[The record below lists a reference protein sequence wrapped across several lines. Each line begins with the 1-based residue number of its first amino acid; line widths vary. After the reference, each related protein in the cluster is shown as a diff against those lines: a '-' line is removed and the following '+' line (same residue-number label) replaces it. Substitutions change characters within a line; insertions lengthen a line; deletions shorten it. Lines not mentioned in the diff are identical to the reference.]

1 MEGTMKKGTKG
12 IGSTITY
19 VSNSNT
25 LERDERAKLYR
36 FGYVVLTYGPQ
47 KEPIYVHLLSNSSTL
62 IDNYTRQISH
72 GDKFLYGEPVLDYPR
87 NKSGNATDGDD

>member
-1 MEGTMKKGTKG
+1 MEDIMTKPTRG
-12 IGSTITY
+12 IGNTITY
-19 VSNSNT
+19 VSIANT
-25 LERDERAKLYR
+25 LEGDARAKLYR
-36 FGYVVLTYGPQ
+36 FGYVVLTHGPN

-87 NKSGNATDGDD
+87 NKSGNATDDD